1 MSDDLRDD
9 RRAAMVIESGVIF
22 GAIDRTLERTWRGA
36 GDSAA
41 VAAASRLA
49 GTWRELGT
57 SAQRF
62 AVGVMLVVAAVV
74 HLAFTIATA
83 MPSGWLWL
91 IVPALCLGTGAIVLA
106 SSSTRN
112 GQGLT

>member
-1 MSDDLRDD
+1 MSDNLRDD
-9 RRAAMVIESGVIF
+9 RQATMVIESSAIF
-22 GAIDRTLERTWRGA
+22 GAIDRTLDRTWRGA

-49 GTWRELGT
+49 GVWRELST
-57 SAQRF
+57 SARRV
-62 AVGVMLVVAAVV
+62 AVGLMLVVAAVV

-83 MPSGWLWL
+83 TPSGWLWL

>member
-1 MSDDLRDD
+1 MSDDLRED
-9 RRAAMVIESGVIF
+9 RQAAMVIESSVIV

-49 GTWRELGT
+49 GSWRALGT

-62 AVGVMLVVAAVV
+62 AVGLMLVVAAVA

-83 MPSGWLWL
+83 MPPGWLWL

-106 SSSTRN
+106 SSGKRN
-112 GQGLT
+112 GRP

>member
-1 MSDDLRDD
+1 MSADRRED
-9 RRAAMVIESGVIF
+9 RRAATVIESGVIF
-22 GAIDRTLERTWRGA
+22 GAIDRTLERAWRGA

-57 SAQRF
+57 STQRV
-62 AVGVMLVVAAVV
+62 AVGLMLVVAAVV

-83 MPSGWLWL
+83 TPQGWLWL
-91 IVPALCLGTGAIVLA
+91 ILPGLCLTTGAIVLA
-106 SSSTRN
+106 SSRTTGMAR
-112 GQGLT
+112 G

>member
-1 MSDDLRDD
+1 M
-9 RRAAMVIESGVIF
+9 IESSVIF
-22 GAIDRTLERTWRGA
+22 GAIDRTLERAWRGA

-57 SAQRF
+57 STQRV
-62 AVGVMLVVAAVV
+62 AVGLMLVVAAVV

-83 MPSGWLWL
+83 TPPGWLWL
-91 IVPALCLGTGAIVLA
+91 ILPGLCLATGAIVLA
-106 SSSTRN
+106 SSSTTGMAR
-112 GQGLT
+112 G